1 MRSKI
6 LIALFLWL
14 PTGCSTQ
21 SVMPDGEGRELYP
34 ETSACLT
41 NLSDTTSAL
50 SQGLDNHGFSIV
62 YWNLHKGKHK
72 NWAGDL
78 QELHADADL
87 MILQE
92 APRESDVWDDLP
104 QPHFR
109 SFAEGFGFTKSV
121 TGVLTMSSVE
131 PLTEC
136 NLVALE
142 PWFGTRK
149 ATLVTEYALTDS
161 VETLLVVNIHSINF
175 SFGVN
180 HMQRQLRQAAIVIEQ
195 HDGPVLLSGDFNTWR
210 GGRTEVVETIV
221 EGLGLV
227 PLEYEVD
234 HRKRWFGRA
243 LDHIYVRGLR
253 TVHATSMELASSD
266 HNPMVVHF
274 SYGALPRGIKAA
286 P

>member
-1 MRSKI
+1 MRVKA
-6 LIALFLWL
+6 LIVLFLWL
-14 PTGCSTQ
+14 AIGCSAQ
-21 SVMPDGEGRELYP
+21 SVAPAAGHAEVFP
-34 ETSACLT
+34 ETSACLAD
-41 NLSDTTSAL
+41 LSVTTGAR
-50 SQGLDNHGFSIV
+50 SQSLNNGFSIV
-62 YWNLHKGKHK
+62 NWNIQKGKSED
-72 NWAGDL
+72 WAGDL
-78 QELHADADL
+78 QELHSSADL

-92 APRESDVWDDLP
+92 APRESDAWDELL

-109 SFAEGFGFTKSV
+109 SFAEGFGFKKSV
-121 TGVLTMSSVE
+121 TGVLTLSSVA

-136 NLVALE
+136 NLVAFE
-142 PWFGTRK
+142 PWLGTRK
-149 ATLVTEYALTDS
+149 ATLVTEYALTDT

-175 SFGVN
+175 SFGVKD
-180 HMQRQLRQAAIVIEQ
+180 MQRQLRQVAIVIEQ

-210 GGRTEVVETIV
+210 GRRTEVVETVV

-253 TVHATSMELASSD
+253 ATHATSMELASSD
-266 HNPMVVHF
+266 HNPMTVHF
-274 SYGALPRGIKAA
+274 SYGQSPRGMRAA

>member
-1 MRSKI
+1 MRSKT
-6 LIALFLWL
+6 LIVLFLWL

-21 SVMPDGEGRELYP
+21 SLMSDVEEREVYP
-34 ETSACLT
+34 ETSACLED
-41 NLSDTTSAL
+41 LSSTASA
-50 SQGLDNHGFSIV
+50 SSRGLNNNGFTIV
-62 YWNLHKGKHK
+62 NWNIQKGKRR
-72 NWAGDL
+72 NWAGDM
-78 QELHADADL
+78 QELQAGADL

-92 APRESDVWDDLP
+92 APRESDVWDDLL

-136 NLVALE
+136 NLVAFE

-161 VETLLVVNIHSINF
+161 VETLLVVNIHGINF

-210 GGRTEVVETIV
+210 GGRAEVVETIV

-234 HRKRWFGRA
+234 HRKRWFGRP

-253 TVHATSMELASSD
+253 TIHATSMELASSD
-266 HNPMVVHF
+266 HNPMAVHF
-274 SYGALPRGIKAA
+274 SYRALPRGFKAA
-286 P
+286 L